1 MVMVFDHA
9 REAALRGTSG
19 CWAEWLK
26 SPNNSTLDAGYG
38 RGVPGVFGAGAGSLV
53 VGNWLG
59 PPGPPGPPGPKPGAP
74 GPPGPKPG
82 VGPYGGAI
90 PGPYGPGFCH
100 RPPSGPQGPPGL
112 NIMPW

>member
-9 REAALRGTSG
+9 RAAALRGTSG

-26 SPNNSTLDAGYG
+26 SPNNSTLDARYG
-38 RGVPGVFGAGAGSLV
+38 RGVPGVFGAGAGVLV

-59 PPGPPGPPGPKPGAP
+59 PPGPTGPPVPKLG
-74 GPPGPKPG
+74 G
-82 VGPYGGAI
+82 GPYWGAI
-90 PGPYGPGFCH
+90 PGPYGPPFCH